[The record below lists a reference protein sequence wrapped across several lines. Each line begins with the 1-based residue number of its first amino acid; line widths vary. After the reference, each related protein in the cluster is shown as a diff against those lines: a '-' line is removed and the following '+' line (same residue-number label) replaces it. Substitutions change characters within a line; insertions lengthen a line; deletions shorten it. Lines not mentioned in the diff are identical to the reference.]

1 MTRAIKPACLALAGL
16 LISCNADSGEVDDQP
31 APDAPVVCGADIVLA
46 DRQVRTTGG
55 VVEGAP
61 AGATVSF
68 KGIPFAAPPV
78 GELRYRPPQPPA
90 CREGV
95 SPAVTFGA
103 PCPQNLDGVL
113 VGNED
118 CLTLNVWAPSVA
130 TSAVRPVM
138 VFIHG
143 GGHQQGSTSQLLDN
157 GSVLLDGQR
166 LAERSGAV
174 VVTVEYRLG
183 PLGFLAHPALSAE
196 GPEKSGNY
204 GMLDQIES
212 LRWVRD
218 NIAGFGGDATRVMVF
233 GESAGGVSTCRLLA
247 SPLAK
252 GLFSSA
258 TIESGACVARTLAQ
272 AETQGTQV
280 AQTVGCTDAACL
292 RTVSVAA
299 LMATVPAL
307 ESETARQTYDGVID
321 GYALLAAPLDVIKA
335 GDHNHVPVI
344 IGTNTEEQG
353 RSVPL
358 TMTQTEYETA
368 VAAFAQSSGAPGLT
382 QALLAQYP
390 TSDYPSP
397 RAAMVALLSD
407 TKFNCSAR
415 KALRALTAA
424 QDEPVYQYSFAKV
437 PDSSTGAQRTLG
449 AVHGI
454 ELIYVFDAFS
464 STAGIKDKA
473 VITAVASAWGALASG
488 GNPNAGG
495 GLPVTW
501 APYELTTES
510 HLRFGDTI
518 TRGDHYRT
526 EQCEFINTIAP

>member
-1 MTRAIKPACLALAGL
+1 M
-16 LISCNADSGEVDDQP
+16 SCTSDGDPSDGAP
-31 APDAPVVCGADIVLA
+31 LPDAPPACGADVVLA
-46 DRQVRTTGG
+46 TGQVRTTGG
-55 VVEGAP
+55 VLQGAL
-61 AGATVSF
+61 AGTTTSY
-68 KGIPFAAPPV
+68 KGVPFAAPPV
-78 GELRYRPPQPPA
+78 GELRYRPPRPPA

-95 SPAVTFGA
+95 SQAVAYGP
-103 PCPQNLDGVL
+103 PCPQHKDGTL
-113 VGNED
+113 IGSED
-118 CLTLNVWAPSVA
+118 CLYLNVWAPSA
-130 TSAVRPVM
+130 ASAFARPVM

-143 GGHQQGSTSQLLDN
+143 GGHQQGSTSQQLDN
-157 GSVLLDGQR
+157 GTVLLDGQR
-166 LAERSGAV
+166 LAEHASAV
-174 VVTVEYRLG
+174 VVTVDYRLG

-218 NIAGFGGDATRVMVF
+218 NIASFGGDPTRVMVF

-258 TIESGACVARTLAQ
+258 TIESGACVARTLAA

-292 RTVSVAA
+292 RSVSVAA
-299 LMATVPAL
+299 LMATVPEL
-307 ESETARQTYDGVID
+307 EAETARQTYDGVID
-321 GYALLAAPLDVIKA
+321 GYALLAAPLDVIEA

-353 RSVPL
+353 NAVPL
-358 TMTQTEYETA
+358 MMTQTQYEAA
-368 VAAFAQSSGAPGLT
+368 VAAFAQSVGAPGLT
-382 QALLAQYP
+382 SVLLDLYP
-390 TSDYPSP
+390 STDYASP

-415 KALRALTAA
+415 KALRALAAA

-437 PDSSTGAQRTLG
+437 PDAATAVQKLVGAF
-449 AVHGI
+449 HGI
-454 ELIYVFDAFS
+454 ELAYVFDAIS
-464 STAGIKDKA
+464 GIAGAEDKA
-473 VITAVASAWGALASG
+473 VIAAVASAWGAMASS

-495 GLPVTW
+495 GLPVMW
-501 APYELTTES
+501 APYELATEA

-518 TRGDHYRT
+518 TTGDHYRT
-526 EQCEFINTIAP
+526 EQCELIATIAP